1 MEPIV
6 RPPDRET
13 KRYVIYIVRYVGHD
27 GDVYTRECCVTDMES
42 AIRVAEDYRRAG
54 RRVAVC
60 EETTTIKTL
69 FTSEEQK

>member
-6 RPPDRET
+6 RPPDAQT

-27 GDVYTRECCVTDMES
+27 GDVYTREYTTHSKED
-42 AIRVAEDYRRAG
+42 AIRVAEGYRRAG

-69 FTSEEQK
+69 FTSEG

>member
-1 MEPIV
+1 MESIV
-6 RPPDRET
+6 KLPDGET

-27 GDVYTRECCVTDMES
+27 GDVYIREYCTNDKDA
-42 AIRVAEDYRRAG
+42 AIRVAEGYRRAG

-69 FTSEEQK
+69 FTSEDEK